1 MARMVTIQKN
11 GMSKTVSESA
21 FRNFFKDSGWVVAG
35 DYSPALPVEEEKVEE
50 VAVEETV
57 VENEVNEPEQQVNDV
72 EEEIADEEWE
82 DAIAEEDVEKPL
94 SEMTRAELVEKA
106 KELGIEV
113 SKKNNKQ
120 LRDEIKA
127 KM

>member
-1 MARMVTIQKN
+1 MSKIVTIQKN
-11 GMSKTVSESA
+11 GMRKTVSESA

-57 VENEVNEPEQQVNDV
+57 VENEVSESEQQVEDV

-106 KELGIEV
+106 KALGIEV